1 MKLRLEFT
9 SGIPSREVET
19 SGTVEEFLFAE
30 FGTRLNF
37 ENLGGRAIILA
48 GGEAAAPVTPE
59 EIEFTPEEAPV
70 LAKPKRKAKAE

>member
-19 SGTVEEFLFAE
+19 SSTVEEFLFAE

-37 ENLGGRAIILA
+37 ENLGGRVIIV
-48 GGEAAAPVTPE
+48 EAQ
-59 EIEFTPEEAPV
+59 EAPAV
-70 LAKPKRKAKAE
+70 EEVAPAPKPKRKAKQEE

>member
-1 MKLRLEFT
+1 MKLRLEFS

-48 GGEAAAPVTPE
+48 GGDPVAPAIEAAIAE
-59 EIEFTPEEAPV
+59 EEAPV
-70 LAKPKRKAKAE
+70 AKPKRKAKAE

>member
-19 SGTVEEFLFAE
+19 SSTVEEFLFAE

-37 ENLGGRAIILA
+37 ENLGGKVVVLDDVAPAI
-48 GGEAAAPVTPE
+48 EAAIAE
-59 EIEFTPEEAPV
+59 EEAP
-70 LAKPKRKAKAE
+70 KPKRKAKAE

>member
-1 MKLRLEFT
+1 MKLRLEFS

-48 GGEAAAPVTPE
+48 GGDPVAARYRAQTCR
-59 EIEFTPEEAPV
+59 THQAAGARQV
-70 LAKPKRKAKAE
+70 L